1 MTRSNGLLLPCLIA
15 AVLFASACAS
25 KQDVSSLQ
33 GQVSYQQ
40 QQQAREN
47 QELKKKIV
55 TLESELSKAREDLK
69 EEITQTSQP
78 VRSKQADLWVEIEN
92 LRVQLATARGEI
104 DGLTRKLRMLETNQQ
119 NATSTLAEMDTTT
132 SRMNNAVTAIA
143 GQMGIDLAEFDQTTA
158 QPTVPA
164 LVPEAAEP
172 DKQDLQPKTA
182 PSIAPSYDSSQA
194 LYKKALNSFYAKDYA
209 QALSLWEEFVTTFK
223 KDKLVPN
230 ALFWQ
235 GECHYQMRDY
245 ARAILA
251 YQKVIENYTK
261 SNKYRPA
268 LLKQGISFFRMG
280 KKKPGKL
287 VLQDLI
293 KKYPKSVEARRAK
306 AYLQTSD

>member
-1 MTRSNGLLLPCLIA
+1 MTSSRSTGLFLVGMAIILLLVP
-15 AVLFASACAS
+15 ACAS

-33 GQVSYQQ
+33 GQVSYHQ

-55 TLESELSKAREDLK
+55 TLESELVKARQDIK
-69 EEITQTSQP
+69 QEISQSSQP
-78 VRSKQADLWVEIEN
+78 VRSKQADLWAEIEQ
-92 LRVQLATARGEI
+92 LRVQLATVRGEV
-104 DGLTRKLRMLETNQQ
+104 DGLTRKMQILASNQD
-119 NATSTLAEMDTTT
+119 NATSALTHMNATT
-132 SRMNNAVTAIA
+132 SRMNRVVTAMA
-143 GQMGIDLAEFDQTTA
+143 GQLGMDLAEFHQESA
-158 QPTVPA
+158 QPRPSQAVQGVRPKQTSQ
-164 LVPEAAEP
+164 PEAAPGYES
-172 DKQDLQPKTA
+172 A
-182 PSIAPSYDSSQA
+182 QA

-209 QALSLWEEFVTTFK
+209 QALSLWEEFATTFT
-223 KDKLVPN
+223 KDSLVPN

-251 YQKVIENYTK
+251 YQKVIETYPK

-268 LLKQGISFFRMG
+268 LLKQGISFFKMN

-293 KKYPKSVEARRAK
+293 KKYPQSAEARRAK
-306 AYLQTSD
+306 AYLQTNG